1 MDIYEEYEVRVVV
14 PFGIHFK
21 LEALYSVA
29 ELLDSVEVLDSVHVN
44 VKVQPDLISSNPTLT
59 DNKF

>member
-29 ELLDSVEVLDSVHVN
+29 EVLDSVHVN